1 MAADVW
7 TDWHTFYGVMR
18 KYVHNFVPEKSICYG
33 YSVNYTF
40 ICMFMNALGINPQ
53 KVKKKLTLLLFV
65 LLVSGPAAYA
75 QRFAISNNLAFD
87 MAGALS
93 AGIEAPFSKKSSF
106 AAYGSLRPWKRGTD
120 HVHKHWIVEGQ
131 YRYYTCQVMNGFFF
145 GPYAHG
151 AQFNLAKSTLP
162 FNLLSG
168 LKSSRYEGW
177 LLGCGFG
184 VGYEYALA
192 KHWNLGAEVGCGYT
206 YIDYKRYECEVCGP
220 EKDDNVNHYFGISKL
235 ALSII
240 YVF

>member
-1 MAADVW
+1 M
-7 TDWHTFYGVMR
+7 
-18 KYVHNFVPEKSICYG
+18 
-33 YSVNYTF
+33 
-40 ICMFMNALGINPQ
+40 
-53 KVKKKLTLLLFV
+53 KKNLISFFFV
-65 LLVSGPAAYA
+65 LLLSGSAAHA
-75 QRFAISNNLAFD
+75 QRFAISNNLVFD
-87 MAGALS
+87 LAGALS
-93 AGIEAPFSKKSSF
+93 AGVEVPFSKKSSF

-120 HVHKHWIVEGQ
+120 HVHKHWIVETQ

-151 AQFNLAKSTLP
+151 GQFNLANSTLP

-206 YIDYKRYECEVCGP
+206 YINYRKYECEVCGP
-220 EKDDNVNHYFGISKL
+220 EKEDDNYHYFGLSKL